1 MTHPRAQ
8 PMEPRIGLDDPQRTM
23 KPPRTT
29 NTFAR
34 SRARARAVLSLVA
47 SVVAGAAHA
56 SEPSGSKPA
65 SSSFMEGCTRLAG
78 GDLVLVLT
86 PVCMAQLGTA
96 TGKQAFQGV
105 VQTEARSFEE
115 RRASNAAR
123 SARDNLNRLSEMAA
137 MDGNP
142 AARRAANYAT
152 RKATPVG
159 VSPSAAAIDPTP

>member
-1 MTHPRAQ
+1 
-8 PMEPRIGLDDPQRTM
+8 M
-23 KPPRTT
+23 KHPRTT
-29 NTFAR
+29 PTAVAR
-34 SRARARAVLSLVA
+34 SGAKSRAVLGFVA

-56 SEPSGSKPA
+56 TEPSGHKPA
-65 SSSFMEGCTRLAG
+65 PSSFTEGCTRLAG

-86 PVCMAQLGTA
+86 PACVSQLGTA

-115 RRASNAAR
+115 RRAADAAR
-123 SARDNLNRLSEMAA
+123 SARDNLNRLSELAA

>member
-1 MTHPRAQ
+1 
-8 PMEPRIGLDDPQRTM
+8 M

-29 NTFAR
+29 TTPVAR
-34 SRARARAVLSLVA
+34 SRAKARAVLGLFV

-56 SEPSGSKPA
+56 TELSGNKPA
-65 SSSFMEGCTRLAG
+65 SSSFTEGCTRLAG

-86 PVCMAQLGTA
+86 PACMAQLGTA

-115 RRASNAAR
+115 RRAANTAR

-152 RKATPVG
+152 RKATPVS
-159 VSPSAAAIDPTP
+159 VSPSAAAFNPTP